1 VEEMSIPRIRPR
13 RDVGHDP
20 DYRFT
25 LANERTFLA
34 WIRTSLALIAGGL
47 AVLEL
52 VPEFAVSG
60 GREILGASLIIL
72 GTALAAGSV
81 MRWASA
87 EEAMRQDRPIPAT
100 RLPVVL
106 ACGVMIVT
114 VMVVVLVLA

>member
-1 VEEMSIPRIRPR
+1 
-13 RDVGHDP
+13 
-20 DYRFT
+20 
-25 LANERTFLA
+25 
-34 WIRTSLALIAGGL
+34 
-47 AVLEL
+47 
-52 VPEFAVSG
+52 
-60 GREILGASLIIL
+60 
-72 GTALAAGSV
+72 